1 MKHRY
6 AFWILALV
14 LALAL
19 TVLSQGSP
27 STGGMARGNLEMQSV
42 GALTFAPEGT
52 LFLGDSH
59 ARSVIAVE
67 LEDDKGEPRALNLE
81 GLDRKVASLL
91 GTTRERVRIHD
102 LAISPISHAAYL
114 TVSRG
119 ETSSGSSI
127 KGMLRSGRTPHL
139 IRVSGGGEITEV
151 DLENQRFSRA
161 EMKDSRPEGTTR
173 RGHDARSWNIME
185 MAFVDD
191 TLYVSGMSNEEW
203 SSKLRRIPY
212 PFGSGA
218 KKSNGLRIFHTAH
231 GRYET
236 DAPARVFAPYE
247 QGGERRIFA
256 GFSCTPLVDFSIA
269 EMDES
274 EKVRGQTIAELGA
287 GNHVLDMIT
296 VVRKG
301 KTHFLLA
308 NHLHPFM
315 VLDLEDFA
323 GAPDLTRPTRRA
335 GIDRTPLSAKGVIR
349 LANLDPEHVAML
361 QESEDDR
368 VDLVTVAVEDLLA
381 GRG

>member
-1 MKHRY
+1 MKHRHIVAILLS
-6 AFWILALV
+6 AFAWV
-14 LALAL
+14 
-19 TVLSQGSP
+19 VWSHGVP
-27 STGGMARGNLEMQSV
+27 STQGLTRGNPEILSV
-42 GALTFAPEGT
+42 GALTFAPQGT

-59 ARSVIAVE
+59 ASSVIAIE
-67 LEDDKGEPRALNLE
+67 LEEDRGEPRALNLE
-81 GLDRKVASLL
+81 ALDRRVASLL
-91 GTTRERVRIHD
+91 ATGRDKVRIHD
-102 LAISPISHAAYL
+102 LAISPVSHDAYL
-114 TVSRG
+114 SVSRG
-119 ETSSGSSI
+119 DTASGNSI

-139 IRVSGGGEITEV
+139 IRVSGSGEISEV
-151 DLENQRFSRA
+151 DLTDLRFART
-161 EMKDSRPEGTTR
+161 ELEDTRPEGTTR

-218 KKSNGLRIFHTAH
+218 LKSNGLRIFHTAH

-247 QGGERRIFA
+247 RDGERRIFA

-269 EMDES
+269 EMDKS
-274 EKVRGQTIAELGA
+274 QKVRGQTVAELGA

-296 VVRKG
+296 VARRG

-315 VLDLEDFA
+315 VLDLEDFE
-323 GAPDLTRPTRRA
+323 GAPDLTRPTHRA
-335 GIDRTPLSAKGVIR
+335 GIDRTPLAAKGVIR
-349 LANLDPEHVAML
+349 LASLDADHVTML
-361 QESEDDR
+361 QEADGESR
-368 VDLVTVAVEDLLA
+368 VDLVTVAVADLLA
-381 GRG
+381 DRRG